1 RTDLERKIED
11 VRSDLERKIEAVRD
25 ELKEDIRSVENKVE
39 ALKGE
44 LDVKVESVRKEI
56 AEMRAQFNS
65 LMKWM
70 IGLMASMWIS
80 IVVGIIV
87 ALMKLG

>member
-1 RTDLERKIED
+1 MKTIASEIASDPELRTSVIQAVLKDVATKEDLEKLEDKPERKIEEL
-11 VRSDLERKIEAVRD
+11 RRDL
-25 ELKEDIRSVENKVE
+25 
-39 ALKGE
+39 
-44 LDVKVESVRKEI
+44 
-56 AEMRAQFNS
+56 NS